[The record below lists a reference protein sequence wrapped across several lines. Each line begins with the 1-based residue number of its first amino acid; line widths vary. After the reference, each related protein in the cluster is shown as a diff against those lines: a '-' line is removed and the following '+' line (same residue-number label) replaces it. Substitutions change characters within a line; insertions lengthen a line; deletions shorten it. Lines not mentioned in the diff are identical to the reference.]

1 MAKEPS
7 KEQLIEEA
15 EAIIESH
22 FKRLP
27 HMGEPNEEALNGLYK
42 EVENEK
48 LKRERKKYKEAIEW
62 LRKQTKKRFDK
73 GEE

>member
-27 HMGEPNEEALNGLYK
+27 HMGEPSDGE
-42 EVENEK
+42 
-48 LKRERKKYKEAIEW
+48 LKRFFKEGDKQLKKERKKYKEAIEW